1 MKIFKNIS
9 PLAISAILILFI
21 SFFTTTVLS
30 STFESEDRIKISNLH
45 CITEDFYGFAGD
57 ITVDGQIDGELTTF
71 CNKMKLNGEV
81 TGTVSSFSNDFTH
94 TGNVHRSLR
103 SFSYSAEVS
112 GYVGR
117 SLLMAGYTVIVNE
130 GAVIEQDAQ
139 LFGSHIVMNGN
150 INGRGSYFSGDT
162 IKIGGIIEG
171 DLKVKGKKIYIYPT
185 AVITGNLEYETK
197 DSADLEISEGAMIS
211 GELIWKE
218 AEGSADKDSEG
229 GMLTAIVV
237 PISKFFAAFLFGVI
251 VISLFN
257 RYAKESFNMLH
268 KQFTI
273 SLATGF
279 LSVFIFVFSV
289 LIFLFSIIFMIIGL
303 VVISTDMAVVG
314 AITLIMSILLLPIS
328 SFLTVCGGIIFYAGK
343 IVAGLLAGYFIFR
356 LVKPIPAE
364 PKKLHLFV
372 GLLVLSLLFAIPYHI
387 GTLIYLFITIVG
399 GGAIVL
405 SVRQCH
411 KLTGQLAKQ
420 LEEKSDPSS

>member
-1 MKIFKNIS
+1 
-9 PLAISAILILFI
+9 
-21 SFFTTTVLS
+21 
-30 STFESEDRIKISNLH
+30 
-45 CITEDFYGFAGD
+45 
-57 ITVDGQIDGELTTF
+57 
-71 CNKMKLNGEV
+71 
-81 TGTVSSFSNDFTH
+81 
-94 TGNVHRSLR
+94 
-103 SFSYSAEVS
+103 
-112 GYVGR
+112 
-117 SLLMAGYTVIVNE
+117 
-130 GAVIEQDAQ
+130 
-139 LFGSHIVMNGN
+139 
-150 INGRGSYFSGDT
+150 
-162 IKIGGIIEG
+162 
-171 DLKVKGKKIYIYPT
+171 
-185 AVITGNLEYETK
+185 
-197 DSADLEISEGAMIS
+197 
-211 GELIWKE
+211 
-218 AEGSADKDSEG
+218 
-229 GMLTAIVV
+229 
-237 PISKFFAAFLFGVI
+237 
-251 VISLFN
+251 
-257 RYAKESFNMLH
+257 
-268 KQFTI
+268 
-273 SLATGF
+273 
-279 LSVFIFVFSV
+279 